1 MTMAQAVAAHPAPN
15 SIRVGTVTATSPLTV
30 LLQGG
35 GIATPGRLAS
45 YTPGVGD
52 TVALMRQRST
62 WLVLGE
68 VLPG

>member
-1 MTMAQAVAAHPAPN
+1 MSLATTVAAQRPPGGMR
-15 SIRVGTVTATSPLTV
+15 IGTVTATSPLTV
-30 LLQGG
+30 QIQGG
-35 GIATPGRLAS
+35 PVATPGRLAS

-52 TVALMRQRST
+52 VVALVRQRST